1 MEPEFYEIPEGDERR
16 QEVLDFVL
24 SVSQAIVAGSL
35 PAAVGAADIWQR
47 CADHYEIPEVVE
59 FMGCVSEMEPGKE
72 ASFAHYE
79 AAIRRQAQEVV
90 DGVSE
95 SFRTP

>member
-1 MEPEFYEIPEGDERR
+1 MNPEYYEIPEGDQHRR
-16 QEVLDFVL
+16 EVLDFVL
-24 SVSQAIVAGSL
+24 TVSQAIVDGST

-47 CADHYEIPEVVE
+47 CTFHYDIPEVLE

-72 ASFAHYE
+72 DSFEHYE

-95 SFRTP
+95 SFRSP